1 MHIPALTAIA
11 RALLTL
17 GATAAGLI
25 STAHADVQG
34 LDLPVPV
41 AQEPIGRSTGLAPN
55 VLFIVDDS
63 HSMDYSYMPESLTRD
78 NRLKT
83 PTAFHGSKAFAGTTQ
98 NVNGHFFGGRMW
110 YDSNTNFPVNLIR
123 FDPNKDYLPWPT
135 GEPRPSPNADFPRVQ
150 DSAKDLLD
158 SPRGLPDSPGETRRT
173 RLWLHDEVV
182 YYKNTKDKKYF
193 GEKYRSD
200 PEGNDGYNGYT
211 VRWWVNHHRSMTD
224 LRDTKDFNN
233 PSTGLHTSGVLPPLY
248 IMRANEQFIKSKY
261 GGTDDPS
268 DETQYF
274 KITFALNKQYGLW
287 NTEISGVKYDP
298 NNPNDPLNDVHEDS
312 QITRDFGKSRPW
324 PKNTPFVF
332 LDKDGKVTRRIL
344 PAELFKNYWNFL
356 FYHNSRQALAR
367 GALLETIAERGEDLR
382 AGYTTLHPT
391 MTKTSNKL
399 GNCTVNPP
407 PDKTACDITPSTTPL
422 PILHRIPVN
431 TDDGLLTRANR
442 STLTQQIMNSRVNS
456 GVQVITALRTALH
469 TAGQYFSDTTSSD
482 SPYKGKKTLSCR
494 QNLALLLTDGA
505 YFKEQ
510 SKNWGNV
517 DGTSGET
524 IVSANGLRHYKYEP
538 AAPFRDG
545 AGKAYSNT
553 LADVAMYYWKRDLVP
568 ENDTEAGKN
577 NVPITGN
584 DPAFWQHMRTYA
596 ISFGEGQVLSSG
608 IPPGMPGAERAF
620 WTNHNNGTIQGVME
634 DLWHA
639 TINGRGQYYTANDSA
654 QLSHALKTILG
665 EANSGS
671 GPGSTAAASAYLF
684 DDVDSGNI
692 LQFSATYSASSLS
705 STLQACKLGTVCSDD
720 NAAWDVSK
728 RLVVSGKGK
737 DGVPG
742 SARNIFVNNG
752 VQVLPFEWD
761 NLSSTQKRALAN
773 GKEQLGKDTVRYL
786 RGDYTLDS
794 QPIADPDTVDLQE
807 QNWRTRAELDGGS
820 RNVLGMIVHG
830 SPTFIGAP
838 EDIRTELS
846 STLSGYK
853 AFQEAHKDRPRIL
866 YAAANDG
873 MVHAII
879 TERRALTVIAD
890 GKGTTR
896 TYEPGD
902 ELFAFI
908 PAAAV
913 NKNMRDF
920 TRPPFETKQRF
931 LLDGELN
938 YSEVKLG
945 NEWKTVLVG
954 SMGAAGAADSEAD
967 PAVFALDVTDPTQPK
982 LLWEVSTPEMGQTM
996 GRPVI
1001 APVADGKWSVFI
1013 GSGPNQS
1020 KTESKSAILQI
1031 DLETG
1036 GVITLQSTEMA
1047 AANKAGILGLH
1058 VVDANH
1064 DGYAD
1069 TIYAGDLAGNVWKVS
1084 NLDKNAGSATQY
1096 ARLFRAPQPIT
1107 APITSTTD
1115 KSGVRW
1121 LFFGAGRALTDA
1133 DLIDTQ
1139 SVRTWYGIQD
1149 TDAEVKD
1156 NELVERR
1163 YEVIRNFRR
1172 ASTDNETTDAVV
1184 MNYAVAGD
1192 MDGKKGWKIP
1202 LNQSADAA
1210 TPGYMVLQ
1218 NRIRNGYLVGQMNFS
1233 INPEPSCEGM
1243 NIQSRLMVLDPFTG
1257 AVSPDGAHKTNI
1269 DVNNDGKVDDEDLFT
1284 GSSAG
1289 ATSGSA
1295 TGGALPIVG
1304 LGFGTGELSG
1314 SILIV
1319 QERRTKGG
1327 AVSGGN
1333 NTPGVSGNPNAI
1345 ESTQTCALDSRGVR
1359 VCLPPDPEGT
1369 PPTMHTWTELRYDDA
1384 P

>member
-1 MHIPALTAIA
+1 MHTHTPRLSVLA
-11 RALLTL
+11 RLLLTL
-17 GATAAGLI
+17 GCTATGLV
-25 STAHADVQG
+25 STAHAEVQG

-78 NRLKT
+78 DRLRK

-110 YDSNTNFPVNLIR
+110 YDSNTDFPVNLIR

-224 LRDTKDFNN
+224 LRDTKDFHN

-248 IMRANEQFIKSKY
+248 IMRVNEQFIKSKY

-274 KITFALNKQYGLW
+274 KITFALNKQYGYW
-287 NTEISGVKYDP
+287 KTEISGVKYDP
-298 NNPNDPLNDVHEDS
+298 QNPNDPLNDVHEDS
-312 QITRDFGKSRPW
+312 WITRNFGKSKAW
-324 PKNTPFVF
+324 PDKQDFVF
-332 LDKDGKVTRRIL
+332 LDKDGNVTRRIS
-344 PAELFKNYWNFL
+344 PRDLFQNYWNFL

-391 MTKTSNKL
+391 MSKDSNKL
-399 GNCTVNPP
+399 GDCLVNPP
-407 PDKTACDITPSTTPL
+407 PNKTPCDISPSTTPL

-510 SKNWGNV
+510 PKNWGDV
-517 DGTSGET
+517 DGKSGET

-553 LADVAMYYWKRDLVP
+553 LADVAMYYWNRDLVP
-568 ENDTEAGKN
+568 DNNTEAGKN
-577 NVPITGN
+577 DVPITGN

-639 TINGRGQYYTANDSA
+639 TVNGRGQYFTANDSD

-684 DDVDSGNI
+684 DDADSDDI

-728 RLVVSGKGK
+728 RLAISGTGK

-752 VQVLPFEWD
+752 AQMLPFEWD
-761 NLSSTQKRALAN
+761 NLAASQKWALAN
-773 GKEQLGKDTVRYL
+773 GKEALGKETVRYL
-786 RGDYTLDS
+786 RGDTTLDN
-794 QPIADPDTVDLQE
+794 QTIADPDTVDPSE
-807 QNWRTRAELDGGS
+807 QKWRTRAELAGGS

-830 SPTFIGAP
+830 TPTFIGAP
-838 EDIRTELS
+838 EEIRTELS
-846 STLSGYK
+846 STLTDYK
-853 AFQEAHKDRPRIL
+853 AFQETNKDRPAIL
-866 YAAANDG
+866 YVAANDG

-920 TRPPFETKQRF
+920 TRPPFEINQRY

-945 NEWKTVLVG
+945 DKWKTVLVG
-954 SMGAAGAADSEAD
+954 SMGAAGGADSAD

-982 LLWEVSTPEMGQTM
+982 LLWEVTSAEMGQTM

-1001 APVADGKWSVFI
+1001 APVGENKWSVFI

-1020 KTESKSAILQI
+1020 KTKSKSAILQI

-1058 VVDANH
+1058 VVDTDH
-1064 DGYAD
+1064 DNYAD
-1069 TIYAGDLAGNVWKVS
+1069 TVYAGDLAGNLWKVS
-1084 NLDKNAGSATQY
+1084 NLHADATGGPQY
-1096 ARLFRAPQPIT
+1096 AKLFHAPRPIS
-1107 APITSTTD
+1107 APPTSTVD
-1115 KSGVRW
+1115 KSGARW
-1121 LFFGAGRALTDA
+1121 LFFGTGRALTDA
-1133 DLIDTQ
+1133 DLVDTKSID
-1139 SVRTWYGIQD
+1139 TWYGIQD
-1149 TDAEVKD
+1149 VNGEVRES
-1156 NELVERR
+1156 ELLT
-1163 YEVIRNFRR
+1163 RNYSVVQTPRT
-1172 ASTDNETTDAVV
+1172 AGAPSEDAVI
-1184 MNYAVAGD
+1184 MNYAVNGD
-1192 MDGKKGWKIP
+1192 MDGKKGWQIP

-1210 TPGYMVLQ
+1210 TPAYMVLQ
-1218 NRIRNGYLVGQMNFS
+1218 NRIRNGLLVGQMNFS
-1233 INPEPSCEGM
+1233 MNPEPSCEGM

-1257 AVSPDGAHKTNI
+1257 AVSPDSASLGNI
-1269 DVNNDGKVDDEDLFT
+1269 DFNDDGDVNAQDLFGGTT
-1284 GSSAG
+1284 GG
-1289 ATSGSA
+1289 HQPGGSA
-1295 TGGALPIVG
+1295 TGAVPIVG
-1304 LGFGTGELSG
+1304 LGFGRGELSG

-1319 QERRTKGG
+1319 QQQHMKIGS
-1327 AVSGGN
+1327 SGG
-1333 NTPGVSGNPNAI
+1333 SGNTSASAKKGD
-1345 ESTQTCALDSRGVR
+1345 EYTRTCALDANGKR
-1359 VCLPPDPEGT
+1359 VCMPPDPEGK
-1369 PPTMHTWTELRYDDA
+1369 PPSAHTWTELRYDDVQ
-1384 P
+1384 